1 MKMIYYSKYRKKGDR
16 FVGVGTRIVDDRK
29 DFFKNDKRFIRLMTE
44 LELGTLF
51 EFDLEGFYDF
61 LRKFYTLGDETV
73 KTLKEQEKNILSPF
87 SDLAEWSNNLFAEL
101 NEANEYI
108 EKHQEEGKSLEQLVK
123 DFDAQKQKEVIDAA
137 PIDYS
142 NEDRLVER
150 MVDAFGPLGKDDFK
164 REGVHYHC
172 SSFVFDKHWF
182 YEEMKKVSKLVMLFN
197 EINEKSQRT
206 ETDKRIILEHIS
218 DCMSNVRYVHE
229 WNARSGEINVT
240 PQPMNTFGEITL
252 MILDT
257 FKKDMAFIT
266 CERCGDIKRMKR
278 ESSHICRR
286 CQVSYNKRRFNIKQD
301 LLQGLSLED
310 ILAKRKRMD
319 KNEIIKMHNEL
330 QKEL

>member
-1 MKMIYYSKYRKKGDR
+1 MKMIYYSEYRKKGNR
-16 FVGVGTRIVDDRK
+16 FVGVGTRIVNDRK
-29 DFFKNDKRFIRLMTE
+29 DFFKNDERFIRLMTE

-51 EFDLEGFYDF
+51 EFDSEGFYDF

-73 KTLKEQEKNILSPF
+73 KTLKEQKKNILSPF
-87 SDLAEWSNNLFAEL
+87 SDLTEWSNNPFAEL
-101 NEANEYI
+101 NEYI

-123 DFDAQKQKEVIDAA
+123 DFDAQKQKEVIDAV

-142 NEDRLVER
+142 DEDRLVER

-164 REGVHYHC
+164 REGGHYHC

-197 EINEKSQRT
+197 KINEKSQRT

-229 WNARSGEINVT
+229 WNTRSGEINVT
-240 PQPMNTFGEITL
+240 PQPMNTFGEVTL

-266 CERCGDIKRMKR
+266 CEKCGDIKRMKR

-286 CQVSYNKRRFNIKQD
+286 CQVSYNKRRFNVKQD
-301 LLQGLSLED
+301 MLQGLSFEE
-310 ILAKRKRMD
+310 IVKKHPRMKKD
-319 KNEIIKMHNEL
+319 EIIEHYNNIMAKDE
-330 QKEL
+330 K

>member
-1 MKMIYYSKYRKKGDR
+1 MKMIYYSEYRKKGDR

-29 DFFKNDKRFIRLMTE
+29 DFFKNDERFIHLMTE

-51 EFDLEGFYDF
+51 EFDSDGFYNF
-61 LRKFYTLGDETV
+61 LREFYTLGDEAV
-73 KTLKEQEKNILSPF
+73 KTLKKQEKSILFPFDDLTEWLNSP
-87 SDLAEWSNNLFAEL
+87 FAEL
-101 NEANEYI
+101 NEYM
-108 EKHQEEGKSLEQLVK
+108 EKHQEEGKSLEQLIK
-123 DFDAQKQKEVIDAA
+123 DFDAQKQKEVIEDA

-150 MVDAFGPLGKDDFK
+150 MVGMFGPLGKDDFK
-164 REGVHYHC
+164 REGANYHC
-172 SSFVFDKHWF
+172 SSFVFDKDWF
-182 YEEMKKVSKLVMLFN
+182 YEEMKKVSALVMVFN
-197 EINEKSQRT
+197 KINEKPRRT

-229 WNARSGEINVT
+229 WNTRSGEINVT

-266 CERCGDIKRMKR
+266 CEKCGDIKRMKR

-330 QKEL
+330 QKKL